1 MQGVYSALLPV
12 IVVYVYLCFVPMFT
26 SAPTRAPQIVSVTA
40 VNSTTLLVTWRAVPK
55 KYLHGKLTKYIVKY
69 RSETDSG
76 YKDHEVMPPVE
87 SATLTGLRQQTE
99 YSVRVLAFTV
109 DAGVL
114 SEAVNGSTKGIYM
127 SL

>member
-1 MQGVYSALLPV
+1 MFFL
-12 IVVYVYLCFVPMFT
+12 FFFT
-26 SAPTRAPQIVSVTA
+26 SAPSQAPQNVSVTA
-40 VNSTTLLVTWRAVPK
+40 VNSTTLLVTWRPVPIE
-55 KYLHGKLTKYIVKY
+55 YLHGKLTKYIVKY
-69 RSETDSG
+69 RSDTDSG
-76 YKDHEVMPPVE
+76 DTDHDVTPPVE
-87 SATLTGLRQQTE
+87 NATLTGLRQQTE